1 MPRGPGN
8 RLPCGAR
15 RGTVLSPLPLSLRL
29 PFPLLRSAAFALAAV
44 FGFACATAQPE
55 RISFEQA
62 IASTRAPRAPKK
74 KRVAAAPP
82 EAVPSPELQG
92 ALLRFGNLV
101 RGGRAG
107 ARKGAAMPAAQA
119 AAWGEAL
126 AGVETFLSSP
136 TAQMS
141 PYDLVRTRVVLEA
154 ELESDAAL
162 WGDFPGEVAAR
173 AQGLIGG
180 VRERLAAV
188 QALRHPVK
196 PVNWKR
202 FAWPLE
208 PVVITSPFGAR
219 VHPMFGDTRQ
229 HKGVDL
235 LAEPAQA
242 IYAPYS
248 GTVVFASW
256 KGAYGKHIEL
266 QHDIEVSTTYS
277 HLMTLMVQEGE
288 VVKKG
293 QLIGLAGD
301 TGNAT
306 GVHLH
311 FELYRRGLPV
321 DPELSL
327 PSVYDFYRVAEA
339 ERWAEP

>member
-1 MPRGPGN
+1 MVLFGP
-8 RLPCGAR
+8 
-15 RGTVLSPLPLSLRL
+15 PLPP
-29 PFPLLRSAAFALAAV
+29 PFPLIRQAALTLAAV
-44 FGFACATAQPE
+44 FGFACATAEPE

-62 IASTRAPRAPKK
+62 FASTKAPRAPKK
-74 KRVAAAPP
+74 KRVAPAVP
-82 EAVPSPELQG
+82 EATPSPELQG
-92 ALLRFGNLV
+92 VLLRFGNLV
-101 RGGRAG
+101 RAARAG
-107 ARKGAAMPAAQA
+107 AKKGAAMPAAQA

-126 AGVETFLSSP
+126 AGVETFLASP

-141 PYDLVRTRVVLEA
+141 PYDLVRARVVLEA

-162 WGDFPGEVAAR
+162 WGDFPVEVAAR

-180 VRERLAAV
+180 VRERLASV

-196 PVNWKR
+196 AVNWKR

-208 PVVITSPFGAR
+208 PVVITSPFGTRA
-219 VHPMFGDTRQ
+219 HPMFGDLRL

-242 IYAPYS
+242 VYAPYS
-248 GTVVFASW
+248 GTVVFAAW
-256 KGAYGKHIEL
+256 KGAYGKHVEL
-266 QHDIEVSTTYS
+266 QHDIEVTTTYS

-293 QLIGLAGD
+293 QLLGLAGD
-301 TGNAT
+301 TGNTT

-311 FELYRRGLPV
+311 FELYKRGLPV

-327 PSVYDFYRVAEA
+327 PSVYDFYRMAGA
-339 ERWAEP
+339 SAAAEP